1 LRTLFCIHGER
12 LLAHDVFARAH
23 QNCSLL
29 CMQVI
34 WSADVYDINLLV
46 FSKLV
51 EGRVSA
57 INTQSAS
64 RLRSAISR
72 TTRALLR
79 RGFLVYAAIQCE
91 LDRQS
96 QRR

>member
-1 LRTLFCIHGER
+1 
-12 LLAHDVFARAH
+12 
-23 QNCSLL
+23 
-29 CMQVI
+29 MQVI
-34 WSADVYDINLLV
+34 WSADMYDINLLV

-72 TTRALLR
+72 TTEHSYDGDSLSTQRFNVSSTDKASADNCR
-79 RGFLVYAAIQCE
+79 PQHAHEI
-91 LDRQS
+91 S
-96 QRR
+96 QTEAFVPTPS